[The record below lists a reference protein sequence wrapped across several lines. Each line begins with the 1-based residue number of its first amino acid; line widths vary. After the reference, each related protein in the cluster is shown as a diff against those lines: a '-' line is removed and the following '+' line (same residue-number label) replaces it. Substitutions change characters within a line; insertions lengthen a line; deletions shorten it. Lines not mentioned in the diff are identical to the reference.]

1 MNNIFLLFHSPTHR
15 SQVWILKYRRW
26 SGFNNSWL
34 LRTSRGFKPIRNGEI
49 FCSPNDLFF
58 FFVCLLNFFSALASL
73 HRKVLKT
80 SSRGNWKEKLVSGIT
95 LWARRLTFSSAS
107 CSWSEFYF
115 IPIGIER
122 VSCKEWSREVSCRE
136 GAKGWHPVNGPMTMI
151 ILTQINA
158 FECVERNFCFF

>member
-15 SQVWILKYRRW
+15 SLVWILKYRRW

-34 LRTSRGFKPIRNGEI
+34 LRTSREFKPIRNGEI

-58 FFVCLLNFFSALASL
+58 FFVCLLVFFSALASL

-80 SSRGNWKEKLVSGIT
+80 SVGEIERRNWFLVT

-115 IPIGIER
+115 IPVGIER

-136 GAKGWHPVNGPMTMI
+136 RAKGWHPVNAPMSKI
-151 ILTQINA
+151 ILTQINTTK
-158 FECVERNFCFF
+158 CVERNFCFF